1 MWRALRED
9 VQILR
14 CPICSASEIDCSHS
28 RAHGH
33 LCACVMHNRDLR
45 MKTSSSCKAVDEEN
59 LYVLLSCDNRTLIAL
74 SVLLISSGI
83 I

>member
-1 MWRALRED
+1 MRRALHED

-33 LCACVMHNRDLR
+33 LCAYVLCIIETSECRLQVHANQLMK
-45 MKTSSSCKAVDEEN
+45 KTS
-59 LYVLLSCDNRTLIAL
+59 LSFYL
-74 SVLLISSGI
+74 VI
-83 I
+83 IEL